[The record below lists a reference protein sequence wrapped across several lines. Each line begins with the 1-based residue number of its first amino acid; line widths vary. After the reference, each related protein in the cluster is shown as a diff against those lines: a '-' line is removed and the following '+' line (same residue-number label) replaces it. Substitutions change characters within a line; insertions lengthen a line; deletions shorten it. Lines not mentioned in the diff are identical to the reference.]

1 MCGTLGYIAAVS
13 KLQHE
18 SVHGLSHLSWP
29 KAGALGFPREG
40 KTGHRG
46 RHHME
51 RLLLPILL
59 NCRQRQVTHLLI
71 VWHARSKPARL
82 VWGLLHEY
90 PGSSKLVCQSGAWH
104 SRWVQNSLCMQI
116 RCSPDCVRG
125 RIILW
130 KSVKLQGQPC
140 KRTSGVAAGSV
151 ERSCTKWRSMLPQS
165 IVYCLKELR

>member
-82 VWGLLHEY
+82 VWGLCMSTQAVVSSSASQEHGI
-90 PGSSKLVCQSGAWH
+90 PAGSRIHYACKSGAH
-104 SRWVQNSLCMQI
+104 QI
-116 RCSPDCVRG
+116 
-125 RIILW
+125 
-130 KSVKLQGQPC
+130 
-140 KRTSGVAAGSV
+140 A
-151 ERSCTKWRSMLPQS
+151 
-165 IVYCLKELR
+165 